1 MSFANFSVLVF
12 IRSLEENK
20 GVYVELQRNGIKVQ
34 WHMIILAKINLYDK
48 RCEDNFFG
56 QNIFLH
62 GLEALRQPTWFCV

>member
-34 WHMIILAKINLYDK
+34 
-48 RCEDNFFG
+48 
-56 QNIFLH
+56 
-62 GLEALRQPTWFCV
+62 

>member
-12 IRSLEENK
+12 IRSLEENN

-34 WHMIILAKINLYDK
+34 RHMIILAKISLYDK
-48 RCEDNFFG
+48 RCEDNFCL

-62 GLEALRQPTWFCV
+62 GLETLR